1 MTIMPPKKH
10 EILGKPSFVEPSFM
24 RSAYTKY
31 WFEGIRVKA
40 EKTYLQSQAFWYLK
54 FSRGVWKL
62 QRVAGGNELQG

>member
-10 EILGKPSFVEPSFM
+10 EILGKSSFVEPSFM

-40 EKTYLQSQAFWYLK
+40 EKDISTEPSVLAAEVLARCLETSLG
-54 FSRGVWKL
+54 S
-62 QRVAGGNELQG
+62 GGSELQG

>member
-10 EILGKPSFVEPSFM
+10 EILGKPSFVEPSLM

-40 EKTYLQSQAFWYLK
+40 EKDISTEPSVLVSKILERCLET
-54 FSRGVWKL
+54 S
-62 QRVAGGNELQG
+62 AGSGGQ